1 VINEALLGKALGNLL
16 GLLMFGFKRVNQ
28 VQANK
33 VGHFDLDRHGAA
45 VGNARVAH
53 AWLVARPT
61 FNAVYVDN
69 ADWGSHMFSLF

>member
-1 VINEALLGKALGNLL
+1 MINEALLAKALGNLL
-16 GLLMFGFKRVNQ
+16 GLLVFGFKGVNQ

-45 VGNARVAH
+45 VGSARVAH
-53 AWLVARPT
+53 AGLVARPT

-69 ADWGSHMFSLF
+69 AGGGSHIFA